1 MTDEQIKA
9 WKVERDMARA
19 IESESDRNKALQTAY
34 DHRDEML
41 MTCIAHQS
49 GRVKAQGK
57 QIEDIMQHHN
67 AMVQS
72 HKTFQAML
80 AAEKNEKEVYK
91 KMLAAVKWLA
101 ALGGGGGIGA
111 AIMKV
116 LGGC

>member
-34 DHRDEML
+34 DHRDEMM

-49 GRVKAQGK
+49 KRVKDQGK
-57 QIEDIMQHHN
+57 QIDGIMQHHN

-72 HKTFQAML
+72 HNTFQAML
-80 AAEKNEKEVYK
+80 AKEKGEKEFLK
-91 KMLAAVKWLA
+91 KILSAIKWIVAVF
-101 ALGGGGGIGA
+101 GSGGIGA
-111 AIMKV
+111 LIMNAIK
-116 LGGC
+116 

>member
-9 WKVERDMARA
+9 WKHERDMARA
-19 IESESDRNKALQTAY
+19 IENEADRNKALQTAY
-34 DHRDEML
+34 DHRDEMM

-57 QIEDIMQHHN
+57 QIDGIMQHHN

-80 AAEKNEKEVYK
+80 AKEKGEKEFLK
-91 KMLAAVKWLA
+91 KILSAIKWIVA
-101 ALGGGGGIGA
+101 IFGSGGIGA
-111 AIMKV
+111 FLMSAFK
-116 LGGC
+116 